1 MREIGRTLREARQA
15 KGISLAQAEELTK
28 IRLRYLMA
36 LEEGDLSGLPGRV
49 YAIGYLRSYARCLG
63 IDARTTEKM
72 VEDLRRA
79 MEAKEEAEAYPGYAG
94 TERSH
99 QRAWRLGRG
108 VRQSAGVAV
117 AVILVLVVSLA
128 VASKWFWGRER
139 VAPAEPAAAS
149 GPTVLEE
156 KRPTEIPRPEPSDT
170 GVELVILAD
179 KGPSWLEVAVDG
191 RKVFEGMLMKGRET
205 SFSAKE
211 SIGVKFGDAGA
222 VTVKVNGQD
231 IGPVGRR
238 GQVLRKEFRVS
249 TPS

>member
-1 MREIGRTLREARQA
+1 MREIGRMLREARQA
-15 KGISLAQAEELTK
+15 KGISLPQAEELTK

-72 VEDLRRA
+72 VEELRRA
-79 MEAKEEAEAYPGYAG
+79 MEAREEEEAYPGIAG
-94 TERSH
+94 TERSR
-99 QRAWRLGRG
+99 QRVWRLGRD
-108 VRQSAGVAV
+108 VRRAAGVAV

-128 VASKWFWGRER
+128 VAAKWFWGREK
-139 VAPAEPAAAS
+139 VTLPEPAAAT
-149 GPTVLEE
+149 GHTVVREE
-156 KRPTEIPRPEPSDT
+156 RKAEIPQPEPSET

-238 GQVLRKEFRVS
+238 GQVLRKEFRAS